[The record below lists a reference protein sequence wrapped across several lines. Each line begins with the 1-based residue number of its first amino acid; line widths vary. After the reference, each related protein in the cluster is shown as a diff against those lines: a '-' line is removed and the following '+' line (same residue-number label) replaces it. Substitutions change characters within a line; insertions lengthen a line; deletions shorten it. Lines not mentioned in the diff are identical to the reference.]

1 MYNYFMLM
9 GRLVKDPEV
18 KELADGKRVMN
29 LKLAVNRSFQ
39 NTKGEYD
46 TDFFTV
52 VFWDYLIEFA
62 QENLKKG
69 QPVLIKGGLQTQK
82 EELANGYQLNYPT
95 LVGERIFSFC
105 NSN

>member
-9 GRLVKDPEV
+9 GRLAKDPEV

-29 LKLAVNRSFQ
+29 LRLAVTRSFQ
-39 NTKGEYD
+39 NSKGEYD
-46 TDFFTV
+46 TDFFTI

-69 QPVLIKGGLQTQK
+69 HPVLIKGRLQTNK
-82 EELANGYQLNYPT
+82 EELANGYQLSYPT
-95 LVGERIFSFC
+95 LVGERIISFF